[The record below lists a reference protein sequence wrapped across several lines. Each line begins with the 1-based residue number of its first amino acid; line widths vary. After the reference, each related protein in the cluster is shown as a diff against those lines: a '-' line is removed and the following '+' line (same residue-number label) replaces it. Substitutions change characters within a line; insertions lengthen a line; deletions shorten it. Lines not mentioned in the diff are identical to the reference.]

1 LTPVNS
7 SLISGTTYTATGL
20 TNGTKYYFTVEA
32 VNAMGSSA
40 ASNEASATP
49 AAAATV
55 PGAPTG
61 LGATAGNTT
70 VALSWSAPL
79 SNGGS
84 AITGYNVFEGTSPGG
99 EALTPVNSS
108 LISGTTYTATGL
120 TNGTKYYFT
129 VKAVNAVGSS
139 AASNEASATPATVP
153 GAPTGLG
160 ATAGNTTVALSW
172 SAPLSNGGSAITGY
186 NVFEGTSPGG
196 EAGTPVNSSLIS
208 GTTYTATGLTNGT
221 KYYFTVKAVNA
232 VGSSAASNEASATP
246 ATASGAP
253 VAVNDHYYTPINTKL
268 VVSAPGVLGNDT
280 PNGANIVSH
289 TNPAHGVLTLNAN
302 GSFTYSP
309 RFFFV
314 GIDSFTYTLQN
325 STGSSVGTVT
335 IDVPARAD
343 LSVTLSAPKTTT
355 PKSSF
360 SYVMTVTNAGPDP
373 AFGVTSSLFLPPWVK
388 VISVSPHPSLQFP
401 GLLGWSTATL
411 APSASVTFTVVVQ
424 VNGNGHSTLTAL
436 ASVGARGSLDPNLAN
451 NTATANTK
459 MMRSHRG
466 R

>member
-1 LTPVNS
+1 MIDANQGGNVSWNPAPQVQQTLTV
-7 SLISGTTYTATGL
+7 
-20 TNGTKYYFTVEA
+20 
-32 VNAMGSSA
+32 
-40 ASNEASATP
+40 
-49 AAAATV
+49 
-55 PGAPTG
+55 
-61 LGATAGNTT
+61 
-70 VALSWSAPL
+70 
-79 SNGGS
+79 
-84 AITGYNVFEGTSPGG
+84 TSPKP
-99 EALTPVNSS
+99 L
-108 LISGTTYTATGL
+108 
-120 TNGTKYYFT
+120 
-129 VKAVNAVGSS
+129 AVA
-139 AASNEASATPATVP
+139 
-153 GAPTGLG
+153 
-160 ATAGNTTVALSW
+160 
-172 SAPLSNGGSAITGY
+172 
-186 NVFEGTSPGG
+186 
-196 EAGTPVNSSLIS
+196 
-208 GTTYTATGLTNGT
+208 
-221 KYYFTVKAVNA
+221 
-232 VGSSAASNEASATP
+232 
-246 ATASGAP
+246 
-253 VAVNDHYYTPINTKL
+253 DHYYTPINTKL
-268 VVSAPGVLGNDT
+268 IVAVPGVLTNDKL
-280 PNGANIVSH
+280 NGATIVAN
-289 TNPAHGVLTLNAN
+289 TKPAHGSLTLNPN
-302 GSFTYSP
+302 GSFTYTPS
-309 RFFFV
+309 FFFV